1 MPRFT
6 PAIIGIIIGMT
17 LTIQTSAYG
26 EATEGVFFQ
35 AGLLYS
41 TRNIESTSNDGSS
54 SKSTIATTNLN
65 AVGGYGVG
73 NGLALGLKYYN
84 EVNENGWQLTA
95 DSKSDPISETTA
107 LGPMLG
113 FRMGNLA
120 VFASYLAI
128 QTPEKISKSQ
138 KYAGGSGYIVDL
150 MYMIDMGGWA
160 FGPQFSII
168 NFEYAKFYLNG
179 VESQDD
185 RDLKE
190 QFLYPYFSFL
200 IHL

>member
-17 LTIQTSAYG
+17 LTHPNL
-26 EATEGVFFQ
+26 
-35 AGLLYS
+35 GLWGSEPKVSSSKQVCS
-41 TRNIESTSNDGSS
+41 TPPEEIKSTSNDGSS

-84 EVNENGWQLTA
+84 EVNQNGWQLTA

-160 FGPQFSII
+160 FGPQFSIVTSNMP
-168 NFEYAKFYLNG
+168 NFT
-179 VESQDD
+179 
-185 RDLKE
+185 
-190 QFLYPYFSFL
+190 
-200 IHL
+200 